1 MAGSD
6 VPCDDELRHMIRVE
20 VAQALCEELPEM
32 VWKISARVIVRI
44 GERVA
49 KEKEAAQA
57 TVGVKEEP
65 EREKN
70 PLPLRKGMLRERYR

>member
-1 MAGSD
+1 MEDFS
-6 VPCDDELRHMIRVE
+6 
-20 VAQALCEELPEM
+20 
-32 VWKISARVIVRI
+32 RVIVRI